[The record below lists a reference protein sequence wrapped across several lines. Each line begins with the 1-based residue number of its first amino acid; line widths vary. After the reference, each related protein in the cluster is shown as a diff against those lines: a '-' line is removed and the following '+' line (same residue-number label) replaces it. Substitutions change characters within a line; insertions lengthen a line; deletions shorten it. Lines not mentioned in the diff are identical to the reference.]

1 MSIETE
7 IDLTGIQ
14 NAGQAVAVTLRK
26 MREYARPGMS
36 TKELDEYGHS
46 ILQSFGAT
54 SAPMKD
60 YDFPGHTCISL
71 NQEICHG
78 IPSPARIL
86 KEGDLVNIDVS
97 AELGGYYGDNGGS
110 FILGEDHQQLQA
122 LVDASQEILHI
133 AMKQVKSRVRIS
145 DVGGII
151 ETEAKKRGFKVI
163 RNLCGHGIGRRLHEP
178 PEEVPNY
185 KDRMNKARFRKN
197 SVIALE
203 TFISTQSKFAYES
216 DDGWTLTTQK
226 KGFVAQHE
234 HTIIVTDGEPIVV
247 TQENGI

>member
-1 MSIETE
+1 MSIESDT
-7 IDLTGIQ
+7 DLSGIQ
-14 NAGQAVAVTLRK
+14 EAGQAVAVTLKK
-26 MREYARPGMS
+26 MREYAKPGMS
-36 TKELDEYGHS
+36 TQELDEYGHS

-60 YDFPGHTCISL
+60 YNFPGHTCISL
-71 NQEICHG
+71 NNEICHG
-78 IPSPARIL
+78 IPSPDRIL

-97 AELGGYYGDNGGS
+97 AELNGYYGDNGGS
-110 FILGEDHQQLQA
+110 FILGKDIQQLQP
-122 LVDASQEILHI
+122 LVDASQEILHL
-133 AMKQVKSRVRIS
+133 AMRNIKSGVRIS

-151 ETEAKKRGFKVI
+151 EKEAKKRGFKVI

-203 TFISTQSKFAYES
+203 TFISTHTKWAYES
-216 DDGWTLTTQK
+216 EDGWTLTTQK
-226 KGFVAQHE
+226 NGFVAQHE
-234 HTIIVTDGEPIVV
+234 HTIIVTDGAPIVL